1 MRAPTLL
8 VTGAEDGRYT
18 GIAADMQRR
27 MPDAQHV
34 AVPGVGH
41 TVHLE
46 DPSAWLSVV
55 EPFLDRAPVPEDR

>member
-1 MRAPTLL
+1 
-8 VTGAEDGRYT
+8 
-18 GIAADMQRR
+18 